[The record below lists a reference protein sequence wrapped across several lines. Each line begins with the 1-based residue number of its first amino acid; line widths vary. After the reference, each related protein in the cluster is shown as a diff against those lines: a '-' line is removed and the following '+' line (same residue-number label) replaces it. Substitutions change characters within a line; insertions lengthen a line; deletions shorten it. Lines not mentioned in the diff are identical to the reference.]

1 METNN
6 KLTKSYGPHR
16 SCRLCKSAFSGR
28 VDKLFCSVTC
38 KSQYHIKLN
47 KVTMDA
53 ASRID
58 RILHRNRSILLEIM
72 GKDSNEKRVNRAILD
87 SKKFNFSYITQYFID
102 SQNEFVNFIYDF
114 SWVLTDNQEVLI
126 RRIGVI
132 AKQMERAA

>member
-6 KLTKSYGPHR
+6 KLIKPYGPHR

-28 VDKLFCSVTC
+28 ADKLFCSVTC

-72 GKDSNEKRVNRAILD
+72 GKDSTEKRVDRAILD
-87 SKKFNFSYITQYFID
+87 SKKLNFSYITQFYVGT
-102 SQNEFVNFIYDF
+102 QNELVNFVYDY
-114 SWVLTDNQEVLI
+114 SWVLSDEQEVLI
-126 RRIGVI
+126 RRIGVV